1 MRKQETPQQLQRL
14 LNQAHLMLTLLL
26 KQTALMQ

>member
-14 LNQAHLMLTLLL
+14 LSLVLVMLTLHL